1 MGRSKGGDFTR
12 NFLSLQLQLQTLME
26 GVGGEGTASLLDSLA
41 QLGDLER
48 RRVVPLLS
56 RVVARIA
63 QSDKRIFSDD
73 DRSMQEFEE
82 ALYDSLVSSLGFSA
96 NNDSIAPASARK
108 LEVVPGG
115 KLNSSATTVR
125 KAVKAP
131 SLIDLAKARESRR
144 FRLDTPP
151 TDAS

>member
-48 RRVVPLLS
+48 RRIVPLLS

-63 QSDKRIFSDD
+63 QSDKRIFSDE
-73 DRSMQEFEE
+73 DRSMHQFEE
-82 ALYDSLVSSLGFSA
+82 ALYDSLVSSLGFTA
-96 NNDSIAPASARK
+96 NDDEVPSSGSRK

-115 KLNSSATTVR
+115 KLQSAAVTVR
-125 KAVKAP
+125 KAVKSP

-151 TDAS
+151 SDAS